1 MATGALAQKER
12 ELQLLQAL
20 DAARDT
26 LYETGDPQ
34 HMFEA
39 IARLLQKRLQAEAA
53 AILLVADSSDDAEC
67 IAAVGVPEDI
77 AIHLCREAMTKE
89 EIDAIKTGLWT
100 HTIAVRIILDRNPLG
115 GIFLGRHRRPFKDDE
130 IALLKLAESQI
141 DSAVMEARMIW
152 KIAQRNRELEAIYQ
166 IDRMRDDIT
175 DESTLIGNFT
185 TLLQDQFKSDLC
197 MFIVSSPES
206 GDMVVRAIVDKREL
220 PTAALD
226 AIREVTDDIRVPQIV
241 PTPPGIQDMMLLA
254 APFIVGGVRMGAVV
268 LGRKQPFNTADNRL
282 LFAMVSQMDSAIV
295 HSRVSAQLNQRNLEL
310 EAIYRIDQIRDRE
323 TDLEAML
330 QSVVTELCKTISCEV
345 GYLMLYDEQREQPLQ
360 LKASTEEGLLTSPA
374 YYEVISR
381 WSREALFKAT
391 TVYSNQ
397 PEGEVRSILAIPL
410 ILNAK
415 IIGVFGALNSSS
427 PRGFSHEDRRMLTAI
442 TSQIDTAI
450 FERLERRKLR
460 KVMSRSVDP
469 KVLEHLLQNTSDN
482 VLTGER
488 MVLSVI
494 FADIRGSTEWAERT
508 TPEELVMLLN
518 TFLSRMTDVIFKHG
532 GTLDK
537 FVGDE
542 VIALFGSPIPMP
554 DHALRAARTALEMQ
568 QAHQALVNEFRKQE
582 KELPLMGVGISS
594 GEVIA
599 GEFGPPIRTDYTAIG
614 RVMNLGARLCS
625 VAGGGQIL
633 ISPSTY
639 HTVRDQVEV
648 NKKEPISLKGIG
660 QPVPVFEL
668 LRIKE

>member
-1 MATGALAQKER
+1 
-12 ELQLLQAL
+12 
-20 DAARDT
+20 
-26 LYETGDPQ
+26 
-34 HMFEA
+34 
-39 IARLLQKRLQAEAA
+39 
-53 AILLVADSSDDAEC
+53 
-67 IAAVGVPEDI
+67 
-77 AIHLCREAMTKE
+77 
-89 EIDAIKTGLWT
+89 
-100 HTIAVRIILDRNPLG
+100 
-115 GIFLGRHRRPFKDDE
+115 
-130 IALLKLAESQI
+130 
-141 DSAVMEARMIW
+141 
-152 KIAQRNRELEAIYQ
+152 
-166 IDRMRDDIT
+166 
-175 DESTLIGNFT
+175 
-185 TLLQDQFKSDLC
+185 
-197 MFIVSSPES
+197 
-206 GDMVVRAIVDKREL
+206 
-220 PTAALD
+220 
-226 AIREVTDDIRVPQIV
+226 
-241 PTPPGIQDMMLLA
+241 
-254 APFIVGGVRMGAVV
+254 
-268 LGRKQPFNTADNRL
+268 
-282 LFAMVSQMDSAIV
+282 
-295 HSRVSAQLNQRNLEL
+295 
-310 EAIYRIDQIRDRE
+310 
-323 TDLEAML
+323 
-330 QSVVTELCKTISCEV
+330 
-345 GYLMLYDEQREQPLQ
+345 
-360 LKASTEEGLLTSPA
+360 
-374 YYEVISR
+374 VISR